1 MAVHHRSDDGVVMYH
16 RWSLSSYI
24 SPLSDRPLI
33 NIYRSHFRKATQY
46 LLPCSGNFSLL
57 FTFFFWGG
65 GDSLKI
71 SAPWKCRAL
80 DFPFPLTLLF
90 FLASLNDG
98 QKGLLFVLKPRGEI
112 VYIFHSFPLMY
123 KFTICQ
129 DWGDQYLAERLEKLL
144 QKQSKLMILL
154 K

>member
-1 MAVHHRSDDGVVMYH
+1 MVVHHRC
-16 RWSLSSYI
+16 SLSSYI
-24 SPLSDRPLI
+24 SPLSPRPLM
-33 NIYRSHFRKATQY
+33 NIYRSHFRKVRNICY
-46 LLPCSGNFSLL
+46 LVREIFLSCLL
-57 FTFFFWGG
+57 FFFFFGG

-129 DWGDQYLAERLEKLL
+129 D
-144 QKQSKLMILL
+144 
-154 K
+154 

>member
-1 MAVHHRSDDGVVMYH
+1 MQG
-16 RWSLSSYI
+16 
-24 SPLSDRPLI
+24 
-33 NIYRSHFRKATQY
+33 T
-46 LLPCSGNFSLL
+46 GFS
-57 FTFFFWGG
+57 
-65 GDSLKI
+65 
-71 SAPWKCRAL
+71 
-80 DFPFPLTLLF
+80 FPANLTF

-144 QKQSKLMILL
+144 QKQSKLMIIL